1 MKLNGNQPS
10 AAETMK
16 SIDNNHLLQIQ
27 EIKIDL
33 HKSGEQEKY
42 SEHDVNKV
50 FHVKRVSRQYPPV
63 NRYLVRDAICRKCAT
78 ASLAIIIGLCY
89 VGNWRDHFLVATYEH
104 MSLNATPTNPFSVI
118 GVDFT
123 RPVKYLQWKSKK
135 EQQMYIVIYS
145 CSLTRAVF
153 LELLPRLETGE
164 FIESLKPLIAR
175 RGRLTKI
182 YSDNGRTFIAAANWL
197 KKVHKDERLNT
208 LSLNI

>member
-10 AAETMK
+10 AADTMK

-50 FHVKRVSRQYPPV
+50 FYVKRVSRQYPPV

-89 VGNWRDHFLVATYEH
+89 VGNW
-104 MSLNATPTNPFSVI
+104 
-118 GVDFT
+118 
-123 RPVKYLQWKSKK
+123 
-135 EQQMYIVIYS
+135 
-145 CSLTRAVF
+145 
-153 LELLPRLETGE
+153 
-164 FIESLKPLIAR
+164 PLSFF
-175 RGRLTKI
+175 G
-182 YSDNGRTFIAAANWL
+182 SDI
-197 KKVHKDERLNT
+197 
-208 LSLNI
+208 